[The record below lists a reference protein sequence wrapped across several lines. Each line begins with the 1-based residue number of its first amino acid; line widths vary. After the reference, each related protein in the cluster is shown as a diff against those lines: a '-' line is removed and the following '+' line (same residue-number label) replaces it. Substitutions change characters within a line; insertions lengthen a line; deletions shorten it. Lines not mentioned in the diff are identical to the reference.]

1 MEATIKK
8 LSLVSLITSYSVCS
22 LLIVAYSL
30 IFLKAICRT
39 NLVVVQ
45 ILCIV
50 FLVALVSYAYLNQTI
65 YICTQQ
71 GLEVTCLPIEE
82 HSADAPQTFE
92 SKSNGISTFCFNLLQ
107 NTGYW
112 ILAMHYWTLSIRLY
126 FMCAKKEMEN
136 KMHTFLTVIYS
147 LGFVYNIVVPVL
159 AVI

>member
-65 YICTQQ
+65 YICTQ
-71 GLEVTCLPIEE
+71 
-82 HSADAPQTFE
+82 
-92 SKSNGISTFCFNLLQ
+92 
-107 NTGYW
+107 
-112 ILAMHYWTLSIRLY
+112 
-126 FMCAKKEMEN
+126 
-136 KMHTFLTVIYS
+136 
-147 LGFVYNIVVPVL
+147 
-159 AVI
+159 